1 MSRTAFTLNPPG
13 CGVNECNGDVSSI
26 DTLVCSPAVFV
37 LALVEMR
44 EMIFACTS
52 SARGWFYRRK
62 LPLYAVEIC
71 RLEHRR
77 NVMVN
82 LRKVVVAND
91 EPEWGGGA
99 SKRTL
104 RGRLVQYLPLLGFV
118 FAAVS
123 STLGAVFL
131 VGGRDLFDFALAYL
145 RRWNT
150 AWMVLSVLAFY
161 VIAYEFTQTQ
171 WFRRFGI
178 EMMPERLQGLVLG
191 LALGS
196 FCLVSPFRTVWTNYW
211 LLRDGRQVKAAITD
225 IREHGS
231 VGYRYRVNGNEYTT
245 SAYCPHEGRVSC
257 IAGENITAYY
267 SASHPSVSRIQQTVS
282 MADGAWPAIIFF
294 TWPFEFMAIATVV
307 SPRCKWAYRFGSRN
321 VLPPAM
327 RRAE

>member
-1 MSRTAFTLNPPG
+1 
-13 CGVNECNGDVSSI
+13 
-26 DTLVCSPAVFV
+26 
-37 LALVEMR
+37 
-44 EMIFACTS
+44 
-52 SARGWFYRRK
+52 
-62 LPLYAVEIC
+62 
-71 RLEHRR
+71 
-77 NVMVN
+77 
-82 LRKVVVAND
+82 
-91 EPEWGGGA
+91 
-99 SKRTL
+99 
-104 RGRLVQYLPLLGFV
+104 
-118 FAAVS
+118 
-123 STLGAVFL
+123 
-131 VGGRDLFDFALAYL
+131 
-145 RRWNT
+145 
-150 AWMVLSVLAFY
+150 MVLSVLAFY

-282 MADGAWPAIIFF
+282 MADGAWPVIIFF

>member
-1 MSRTAFTLNPPG
+1 MPSVRAHSISVAPMSRTAFTLNPPG

-52 SARGWFYRRK
+52 SARGWFYRLK
-62 LPLYAVEIC
+62 LPLYGVEIC

-131 VGGRDLFDFALAYL
+131 VGGRDLLTSLSPICVAGT
-145 RRWNT
+145 RRGWC
-150 AWMVLSVLAFY
+150 S
-161 VIAYEFTQTQ
+161 
-171 WFRRFGI
+171 
-178 EMMPERLQGLVLG
+178 P
-191 LALGS
+191 
-196 FCLVSPFRTVWTNYW
+196 CL
-211 LLRDGRQVKAAITD
+211 
-225 IREHGS
+225 
-231 VGYRYRVNGNEYTT
+231 
-245 SAYCPHEGRVSC
+245 
-257 IAGENITAYY
+257 
-267 SASHPSVSRIQQTVS
+267 PST
-282 MADGAWPAIIFF
+282 
-294 TWPFEFMAIATVV
+294 
-307 SPRCKWAYRFGSRN
+307 
-321 VLPPAM
+321 
-327 RRAE
+327 